1 MTAAPIVFES
11 EEIAQHLVAG
21 IPCAAR
27 AVLELAERGQLAPN
41 AVLLLAGRSVW
52 QNPKAISD
60 EIARLTPQVT
70 VEFGSLDESEPE
82 YVVDG
87 VVAVSSNA
95 VGGADAELL
104 APAPLPKRSAKE
116 ARAALDKAGKHIVAS
131 TGKPTDGLVSEWINR
146 PISQFIS
153 YHWLKLAWV
162 RPIHAT
168 IAAAICG
175 IAMAICLFS
184 ASPTGLVAGAIL
196 YQISSII
203 DGVDGEIARAA
214 RRSSKWGATL
224 DTASDTVT
232 NFGFITGVCFNI
244 WRHGAQNAAL
254 VGLFGVL
261 CLLVGLAVLGSRSMR
276 AVGILNFDAIKRDAK
291 ATGSL
296 GLAAA
301 AKIAS
306 RDVYALVFAIM
317 IVVGLA
323 GPAMI
328 LFGACA
334 TIWLA
339 GVLIMLA
346 RNP

>member
-1 MTAAPIVFES
+1 MTAAPILFES
-11 EEIAQHLVAG
+11 EEIALHLVAG

-27 AVLELAERGQLAPN
+27 AVLQLSEREQNSAN
-41 AVLLLAGRSVW
+41 TVLLLAGEAEW
-52 QNPKAISD
+52 KNPSAISG
-60 EIARLTPQVT
+60 EIARFTPQVT
-70 VEFGSLDESEPE
+70 VEFGSLNDARPE

-87 VVAVSSNA
+87 VDAASGNA
-95 VGGADAELL
+95 GGATDADPL
-104 APAPLPKRSAKE
+104 APAQLPKRSAQE
-116 ARAALDKAGKHIVAS
+116 ARASLDKAGKRIVAN
-131 TGKPTDGLVSEWINR
+131 TGKPTDGLVSDWINR

-153 YHWLKLAWV
+153 YHWLKLGWV

-175 IAMAICLFS
+175 IAMALCLFS
-184 ASPTGLVAGAIL
+184 ASQTGLIAGAIL

-203 DGVDGEIARAA
+203 DGVDGEIARAT

-232 NFGFITGVCFNI
+232 NIAFITGVCFNI
-244 WRHGAQNAAL
+244 WQQGAQHAAWA
-254 VGLFGVL
+254 
-261 CLLVGLAVLGSRSMR
+261 GLAGLVCLVAGLAILGSRSMR
-276 AVGILNFDAIKRDAK
+276 ARGILNFDTIKRDAS
-291 ATGSL
+291 ASGSL

-306 RDVYALVFAIM
+306 RDVYALVLAVM
-317 IVVGLA
+317 IVTGLA

-339 GVLIMLA
+339 GILIMLA
-346 RNP
+346 RKP